1 MRPDPTRAHTDS
13 AEATVTTADFASAV
27 RHFLAQQP
35 RQLPSRFL
43 YDPLGSALFDA
54 ICHLPW
60 YRVTA
65 GETRLLTQHGSAIL
79 SHLHPLARIVELG
92 AGNGDKLAAMLS
104 SAPRRTAPLKLDLID
119 ISAAALATA
128 SRALSAFDQ
137 VLVSAHESSY
147 EAGLR
152 RLTNESAAA
161 DRTLMLF
168 LGSNIGNYDP
178 DGAAAFLHQAREAL
192 RPGDALLLGA
202 DLVKPEADLLTA
214 YDDPLGVTGAFNRNL
229 LVRINRELGGNFD
242 LHGFSYRAVW
252 NAHASRIEMHL
263 VSARAQRVHITKC
276 DLDIAFCEGEHIW
289 TESSYKFVPETV
301 SARLSEAG
309 FTPCEQWIDAEAQFS
324 LTLAGA

>member
-1 MRPDPTRAHTDS
+1 MRPAYALVNADS
-13 AEATVTTADFASAV
+13 AEVMAPTADFASAV

-54 ICHLPW
+54 ICQLPW

-65 GETRLLTQHGSAIL
+65 GETRLLTKHGGAIL

-104 SAPRRTAPLKLDLID
+104 SAARRTSPLTLDLID
-119 ISAAALATA
+119 ISPAALATA

-137 VLVSAHESSY
+137 VRVFAHESSY

-152 RLTNESAAA
+152 RLAIEPAAA
-161 DRTLMLF
+161 GRTLMLF

-178 DGAAAFLHQAREAL
+178 DGAAAFLRQARKAL

-229 LVRINRELGGNFD
+229 LVRINRELGGDFD
-242 LHGFSYRAVW
+242 LHAFRHRAVW
-252 NAHASRIEMHL
+252 NTCASRIEMHL
-263 VSARAQRVHITKC
+263 VSTRAQRVHVTQC
-276 DLDIAFCEGEHIW
+276 ELDIAFREGEHIW
-289 TESSYKFVPETV
+289 TESSYKFLPDTV
-301 SARLSEAG
+301 STRLLEAG
-309 FTPCEQWIDAEAQFS
+309 FLPHEQWIDAEAQFS
-324 LTLAGA
+324 LTLAAA